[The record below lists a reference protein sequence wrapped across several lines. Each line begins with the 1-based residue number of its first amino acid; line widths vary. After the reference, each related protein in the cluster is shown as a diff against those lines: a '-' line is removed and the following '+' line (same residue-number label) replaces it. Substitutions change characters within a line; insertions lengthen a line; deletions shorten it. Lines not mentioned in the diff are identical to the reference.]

1 MARASDS
8 TLTRE
13 AGTQLAPV
21 GLLGGS
27 DPWAWG
33 LVACGL
39 VALFA
44 PTYWD
49 LAYGRYAGYSQG
61 YEFLAL
67 VVSGWLLFRRRDDV
81 AALPTVGSRGAAAVF
96 GVALLVY
103 ALARSQQLLRIE
115 LVALVFAFASLIVC
129 VKGWPGLRRL
139 WFPVFFLLFTIPL
152 PYSLVLQLTGPMK
165 SAVSMIATWLLQ
177 VAGYPVGRSGVVIT
191 AGQYQLLV
199 AEACAGLQTMFT
211 LEAMGLLYANLM
223 GYGAWLRNVLLTVAV
238 VPVAF
243 FANVVR
249 VLLIVLI
256 TYHFGD
262 EAGQGFIHGFAGL
275 ALFAVALA
283 AIIGVDRLLGRVLPD
298 RSAS

>member
-1 MARASDS
+1 MTTATDS
-8 TLTRE
+8 TLGRK
-13 AGTQLAPV
+13 AGPAPV
-21 GLLGGS
+21 RAGPPVGM

-33 LVACGL
+33 AVACGL
-39 VALFA
+39 AALFV

-49 LAYGRYAGYSQG
+49 LAHGRYAGYSQG

-67 VVSGWLLFRRRDDV
+67 VVSGWLMFRRRADIT
-81 AALPTVGSRGAAAVF
+81 ALPTVGSRGAAMAF

-115 LVALVFAFASLIVC
+115 LVALVFSFASLIVC

-139 WFPVFFLLFTIPL
+139 WFPVFFLLFTVPL
-152 PYSLVLQLTGPMK
+152 PYALVLQLTGPMK
-165 SAVSMIATWLLQ
+165 SAVSVIATWLLHG
-177 VAGYPVGRSGVVIT
+177 VGYPVGRSGVVIT

-223 GYGAWLRNVLLTVAV
+223 GYGAWLRNVLLSVAV

-262 EAGQGFIHGFAGL
+262 EAGQGFIHGFAGM

-283 AIIGVDRLLGRVLPD
+283 AIIGVDKLLGRVLPE

>member
-1 MARASDS
+1 MPPAADSAFGHAAAARLSRLA
-8 TLTRE
+8 
-13 AGTQLAPV
+13 AGMDAPS
-21 GLLGGS
+21 L
-27 DPWAWG
+27 W
-33 LVACGL
+33 LVAAGL
-39 VALFA
+39 AALFG

-67 VVSGWLLFRRRDDV
+67 IVSGWLLFRRREDV
-81 AALPTVGSRGAAAVF
+81 AALPTVGSRGAAVAL
-96 GVALLVY
+96 GVALVVY
-103 ALARSQQLLRIE
+103 AFARSQQLLRIE
-115 LVALVFAFASLIVC
+115 MAALVFAFASLLVC
-129 VKGWPGLRRL
+129 VKGWAALRRL

-165 SAVSMIATWLLQ
+165 MAVSVIATWLLQ
-177 VAGYPVGRSGVVIT
+177 TAGYPVGRSGVVIT

-223 GYGAWLRNVLLTVAV
+223 GYGAWLRNVLLSVAV
-238 VPVAF
+238 VPMAF

-275 ALFAVALA
+275 VLFAVALA
-283 AIIGVDRLLGRVLPD
+283 AIVGVDALLGRVLRD
-298 RSAS
+298 RRA

>member
-1 MARASDS
+1 MRPAADSVAADETPARAAP
-8 TLTRE
+8 LA
-13 AGTQLAPV
+13 AGMDRLS
-21 GLLGGS
+21 L
-27 DPWAWG
+27 G
-33 LVACGL
+33 LVLAGL
-39 VALFA
+39 AALFG

-67 VVSGWLLFRRRDDV
+67 VVAGWLMFRRRAEI
-81 AALPTVGSRGAAAVF
+81 AALPTIGSRGA
-96 GVALLVY
+96 GVALCIGLVVY

-115 LVALVFAFASLIVC
+115 MVALVFSFASLIVC
-129 VKGWPGLRRL
+129 AKGWPALRRL
-139 WFPVFFLLFTIPL
+139 WFPVFFLLFSIPL

-165 SAVSMIATWLLQ
+165 SAVSVVATWLMQ
-177 VAGYPVGRSGVVIT
+177 AAGYPVGRSGVVIT

-223 GYGAWLRNVLLTVAV
+223 GYGAWLRNVLLSLLV

-275 ALFAVALA
+275 ALFGVALA
-283 AIIGVDRLLGRVLPD
+283 AIIGVDALLGRVLPQ
-298 RSAS
+298 RRPA